1 MADAIAAIDPSVI
14 EVDDERSIGDPMA
27 GIELVGAVQDGA
39 TSGDVSENIIDV
51 GVPMELT
58 LPSGAELGVGQTSP
72 RDTDLVA
79 SGVELAM
86 ATDLLEDE
94 NGELRSSSS
103 SETNVFIELSVTDPT
118 EAIGRYTNAADL
130 AADYD
135 FAEARVTVQ
144 TTNAQEDAAGYR
156 LSLESP
162 IQDRTELETFFAI
175 IDREYDLSGP
185 LPGLSSADITLY
197 GDEVAPRIRL
207 TIPEFNSRDEDEA
220 KTLYVELAAVT
231 AVRLHISTS
240 DQSDVLVLE

>member
-1 MADAIAAIDPSVI
+1 MQRKRSRALVTGILLLLAPGLTGCLFQSDPEQELADAIAAIDPSVI

-58 LPSGAELGVGQTSP
+58 LPIGTELSVGQTSS

-94 NGELRSSSS
+94 NDELRISS
-103 SETNVFIELSVTDPT
+103 SEANVFIELSVTDPT
-118 EAIGRYTNAADL
+118 EAIGRYTSAADL

-175 IDREYDLSGP
+175 IGP
-185 LPGLSSADITLY
+185 
-197 GDEVAPRIRL
+197 
-207 TIPEFNSRDEDEA
+207 
-220 KTLYVELAAVT
+220 
-231 AVRLHISTS
+231 
-240 DQSDVLVLE
+240 